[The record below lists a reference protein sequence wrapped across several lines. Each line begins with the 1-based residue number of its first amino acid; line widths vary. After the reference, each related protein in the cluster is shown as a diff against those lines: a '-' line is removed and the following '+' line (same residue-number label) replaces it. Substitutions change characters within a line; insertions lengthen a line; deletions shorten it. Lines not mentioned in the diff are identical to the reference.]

1 MVSEFRLGWGGG
13 GLDDELSKVLEAGTS
28 ASKGGYR
35 KCSLLLSH
43 IVESKNSLFQTLE
56 SHMGG
61 CF

>member
-1 MVSEFRLGWGGG
+1 MGGGG